1 MIVALID
8 DGGIVNFTVSADV
21 IPDNQLIL
29 TADNVEVGDTIV
41 LSPQLAVV
49 AEQQTQDEEHPSSPT
64 SDLVSRD
71 AASNMSLPPDIDTDV
86 TSTGVTSHTQP
97 DWLDKLKHHFNTEII
112 LSCSLKTRSAVENNK
127 SIEVGFLM

>member
-1 MIVALID
+1 M
-8 DGGIVNFTVSADV
+8 
-21 IPDNQLIL
+21 
-29 TADNVEVGDTIV
+29 EVGDTIV

>member
-97 DWLDKLKHHFNTEII
+97 D
-112 LSCSLKTRSAVENNK
+112 
-127 SIEVGFLM
+127 